1 MKILTVIRHLL
12 FSVMLAAFAGH
23 AAAHTALTA
32 SVPANGSTVSSAE
45 KLTLNFGGPVRLLR
59 LTLVHGASHQM
70 DIGFEAVATQQTEFS
85 YELPALMNGAH
96 TVNWTI
102 IGADGHTI
110 SESFGFTVDPAASA
124 AHADAAASHAHHT
137 QTPQAHDH

>member
-1 MKILTVIRHLL
+1 MKTLTVIRQLVL
-12 FSVMLAAFAGH
+12 SVMLVGFAGH

-32 SVPANGSTVSSAE
+32 SVPANGSKVSSAE

-59 LTLVHGASHQM
+59 LALVHGASHQI

-85 YELPALMNGAH
+85 YDLPALMNGAH

-102 IGADGHTI
+102 MGADGHTI

-124 AHADAAASHAHHT
+124 AHAHHT
-137 QTPQAHDH
+137 QNPQNHDH

>member
-1 MKILTVIRHLL
+1 MKTLTAIRHLL
-12 FSVMLAAFAGH
+12 FTVLLAAFAGH
-23 AAAHTALTA
+23 ASAHSALTA

-45 KLTLNFGGPVRLLR
+45 TLTLNFSGPVRLLR
-59 LTLVHGASHQM
+59 LTLVHGASHQI

-110 SESFGFTVDPAASA
+110 SESFGFTMDPAASA
-124 AHADAAASHAHHT
+124 AHSDAAAPHAHPA
-137 QTPQAHDH
+137 QNPQAHDH